1 MVVYVVYRRTQGLPL
16 TETVLAPQSA
26 IGPAVE
32 VEYRSILMPI
42 SSDRV
47 DDEMTATALKLAAES
62 GTSLVVM
69 YPIEVPLAKPLSAP
83 MEVAD
88 GGGRGAAARGGRARA
103 ASTVWT

>member
-1 MVVYVVYRRTQGLPL
+1 MLVYVVYRHTQGLPL

-26 IGPAVE
+26 IGPALE

-42 SSDRV
+42 ASDRV
-47 DDEMTATALKLAAES
+47 DDEMTARRCELAAES

-83 MEVAD
+83 MEVQTAEAE
-88 GGGRGAAARGGRARA
+88 GSCARRPRWG